1 MARFLGLDA
10 SSGYGRGTQLS
21 CSPTGVAG
29 PAALWY
35 HQALAIEMSSS
46 ASHRATRGPSC
57 GRGGGA
63 AAFTE
68 PMLQVKVLYSEN
80 IRLDI
85 SMIAACP
92 TQYWLP
98 CFGKRTAWCWSCVDW
113 GMGTVQLKGEV
124 QPCCPCPCGVHLS
137 FLLKC
142 TEKSPCSLW
151 SLHLSVKSLKGTPL
165 PLQQDGYR

>member
-1 MARFLGLDA
+1 MVPPG
-10 SSGYGRGTQLS
+10 S
-21 CSPTGVAG
+21 CHRDVLFWIPQSYTRAK
-29 PAALWY
+29 LW
-35 HQALAIEMSSS
+35 SWW
-46 ASHRATRGPSC
+46 RC
-57 GRGGGA
+57 CC
-63 AAFTE
+63 FTE

-113 GMGTVQLKGEV
+113 GTGTVQLKGEA

-137 FLLKC
+137 FLPKC